1 MYEKRKVAFRHF
13 LSAGFTHV
21 NLRVIHTEHWT
32 SSRRANTLKIRSPH
46 SRPSLEYGAL
56 RIFWFSTP
64 DTHKA
69 NFCKPHTFWTGLGFY
84 EECVS
89 RTACARFC
97 FCVCAHV
104 CVFFCAC
111 VCVWKYCS
119 AHVLPSFQIKSTA
132 AGWSKLPITSRIKL
146 LIRSTRFN
154 SGQQGPRRKSRAC
167 INLPD
172 SSICRGSAVQGWDF
186 ISVIPVFCASAP
198 SHYPPRT
205 YVQSVPCC
213 LFSSC
218 LVARSPATPAPKQL
232 FACTWFNPLVMLN
245 M

>member
-46 SRPSLEYGAL
+46 SSLSLEYGAL
-56 RIFWFSTP
+56 RIFWFSKP

-69 NFCKPHTFWTGLGFY
+69 NFCKQHTFWTGLGFY

-119 AHVLPSFQIKSTA
+119 AQWVPCFQIKSTA
-132 AGWSKLPITSRIKL
+132 VGWSKL
-146 LIRSTRFN
+146 
-154 SGQQGPRRKSRAC
+154 Q
-167 INLPD
+167 
-172 SSICRGSAVQGWDF
+172 VE
-186 ISVIPVFCASAP
+186 
-198 SHYPPRT
+198 
-205 YVQSVPCC
+205 
-213 LFSSC
+213 SSC
-218 LVARSPATPAPKQL
+218 SSQAPALIPDNRGRAANLEHVSTSQTVQYAADPPCKDEILSP
-232 FACTWFNPLVMLN
+232 
-245 M
+245 